1 MGRIKYEIRS
11 KVKGKL
17 VPIYL
22 NYQDTNSHFRIKT
35 DFKVKQ
41 EYWNSSKEIIKS
53 IYFDENNFS
62 IEQRNSVEQA
72 LNDLKSRVEREITL
86 GTTKGL
92 IITREYVK
100 RTIDHFF
107 NKVPEAENETFSQY
121 IDRFI
126 KEIKSGERL
135 HNQHG
140 AHEPI
145 LYGEGTIKNYEGF
158 RNIWNKF
165 QGKKQLDFEDID
177 ISVYN
182 SFIQYCVQLQNKKK
196 IDEPGLSTNT
206 IGRHVKQL
214 KRIMKVARLDKL
226 HNNTEYENFKDP
238 RANVHNIYLNEDEL
252 KKLYDLKL
260 SGMDEKIR
268 DVFLIGCFTLQRFSD
283 YSRISPDM
291 IQSKSN
297 NGMVIELIQTKTN
310 QRVIIPIRPTLDT
323 LLKKYD
329 YKVPTV
335 HPQKLNERIKEL
347 GRDVGITEPIQ
358 MEKYKGGRRISE
370 TIPKC
375 DLIMSHTARRSGCTN
390 MFKDGVQPII
400 IMKISGH
407 KTEREFLKY
416 ILISS
421 EETAD
426 GLINDPNF
434 NKPSW

>member
-1 MGRIKYEIRS
+1 M
-11 KVKGKL
+11 
-17 VPIYL
+17 
-22 NYQDTNSHFRIKT
+22 
-35 DFKVKQ
+35 
-41 EYWNSSKEIIKS
+41 
-53 IYFDENNFS
+53 
-62 IEQRNSVEQA
+62 EQA
-72 LNDLKSRVEREITL
+72 LIDLKSKVEREITL

-92 IITREYVK
+92 IITREYVQ
-100 RTIDHFF
+100 RIIDHFF
-107 NKVPEAENETFSQY
+107 NKVPETTKETLNQY
-121 IDRFI
+121 IERFI
-126 KEIKSGERL
+126 REIKSGGRL

-145 LYGEGTIKNYEGF
+145 LYTEGTVKNYEGF
-158 RNIWNKF
+158 KNIWNNF
-165 QGKKQLDFEDID
+165 QRIKQFDFEDID
-177 ISVYN
+177 NSVYD
-182 SFIQYCVQLQNKKK
+182 SFIRYCVQLPNEKKP
-196 IDEPGLSTNT
+196 DEPGLSTNT

-214 KRIMKVARLDKL
+214 KRIMKAARLDKL
-226 HNNTEYENFKDP
+226 HNNTEYENFKEP
-238 RANVHNIYLNEDEL
+238 KAKVHSIYLNEDEL
-252 KKLYDLKL
+252 KKIYDLKL

-283 YSRISPDM
+283 YSRISPNM

-297 NGMVIELIQTKTN
+297 NGKVAEMIQTKTN
-310 QRVIIPIRPTLDT
+310 QRVVIPIRPTLDT

-329 YKVPTV
+329 YRVPKVF
-335 HPQKLNERIKEL
+335 PQKLNDRIKEL
-347 GRDVGITEPIQ
+347 ARDAGIIEAIQ
-358 MEKYKGGRRISE
+358 IEKYKGGRRINE

-375 DLIMSHTARRSGCTN
+375 ELIMSHTARRSGCTN
-390 MFKDGVQPII
+390 MFKDGYQPIT

>member
-1 MGRIKYEIRS
+1 MAKIKYQIRS
-11 KVKGKL
+11 NVKGKL

-22 NYQDTNSHFRIKT
+22 YYQDSNNHFRIKT
-35 DFKVKQ
+35 EFKVKQ
-41 EYWNSSKEIIKS
+41 EYWNATKEIIKP

-72 LNDLKSRVEREITL
+72 LIDLKSKVEREITL

-92 IITREYVK
+92 IITREYVQ
-100 RTIDHFF
+100 RIIDHFF
-107 NKVPEAENETFSQY
+107 NKVPETTKETLNQY
-121 IDRFI
+121 IERFI
-126 KEIKSGERL
+126 REIKSGGRL

-145 LYGEGTIKNYEGF
+145 LYTEGTVKNYEGF
-158 RNIWNKF
+158 KNIWNNF
-165 QGKKQLDFEDID
+165 QRIKQFDFEDID
-177 ISVYN
+177 NSVYD
-182 SFIQYCVQLQNKKK
+182 SFIRYCVQLPNEKKP
-196 IDEPGLSTNT
+196 DEPGLSTNT

-214 KRIMKVARLDKL
+214 KRIMKAARLDKL
-226 HNNTEYENFKDP
+226 HNNTEYENFKEP
-238 RANVHNIYLNEDEL
+238 KAKVHSIYLNEDEL
-252 KKLYDLKL
+252 KKIYDLKL

-283 YSRISPDM
+283 YSRISPNM

-297 NGMVIELIQTKTN
+297 NGKVAEMIQTKTN
-310 QRVIIPIRPTLDT
+310 QRVVIPIRPTLDT

-329 YKVPTV
+329 YRVPKVF
-335 HPQKLNERIKEL
+335 PQKLNDRIKEL
-347 GRDVGITEPIQ
+347 ARDAGIIEAIQ
-358 MEKYKGGRRISE
+358 IEKYKGGRRINE

-375 DLIMSHTARRSGCTN
+375 ELIMSHTARRSGCTN
-390 MFKDGVQPII
+390 MFKDGYQPIT

>member
-22 NYQDTNSHFRIKT
+22 NYQDKNNHFRIKT
-35 DFKVKQ
+35 DFIVKQ
-41 EYWNSSKEIIKS
+41 ECWNASKEKIKA

-72 LNDLKSRVEREITL
+72 LNDLKSKVEREITL

-92 IITREYVK
+92 IITREYVS
-100 RTIDHFF
+100 RIIDQFF
-107 NKVPEAENETFSQY
+107 NKIPETKKETLNQY
-121 IDRFI
+121 FERFI

-135 HNQHG
+135 HNHHG
-140 AHEPI
+140 AYEPI
-145 LYGEGTIKNYEGF
+145 MYREGTIKNYEGF

-182 SFIQYCVQLQNKKK
+182 SFIHYCVQLPNKIK
-196 IDEPGLSTNT
+196 IEEPGLSTNT

-214 KRIMKVARLDKL
+214 KRIMKTARLEKL
-226 HNNTEYENFKDP
+226 HNNAEYENFKEP

-283 YSRISPDM
+283 YSRISPNM

-297 NGMVIELIQTKTN
+297 NGKVIELIQQKGN
-310 QRVIIPIRPTLDT
+310 HRVVIPIRPSLDT
-323 LLKKYD
+323 LLTKYD
-329 YKVPTV
+329 YTVPKI

-347 GRDVGITEPIQ
+347 ARDAGITEPIQ

-375 DLIMSHTARRSGCTN
+375 ELIMSHTARRSGCTN